1 MNALEESIDPDNLIM
16 HLIIH
21 MKILIN
27 HPHAG
32 VLIVS

>member
-1 MNALEESIDPDNLIM
+1 MDPDNQIM

-21 MKILIN
+21 MKMLIN

-32 VLIVS
+32 VMIVSDCSSVL